1 MFNENYSSFQIK
13 IDTKKEDYLIKFNE
27 LKNNYTNI
35 SLLNYF
41 LKEISL
47 KSYDYSPLLRKEN
60 SVINIIINM
69 NNKYI
74 YPSIVSINSALNN
87 SNKNRTTLIYH
98 ILCPNDI
105 RKSNINKLKSL
116 INIYPTNLEM
126 IFYNMGN
133 LFSKYKSNRF
143 SEVTFYRL
151 LCPLFIP
158 VERIIYLDS
167 DVLIFDDLQEM
178 YNLPFNNNYVLGF
191 LDILNYGVDYL
202 GLISEKYINA
212 GVLLINLAKIRND
225 NKCYEMLYMAKYNNN
240 LHNNDQTI
248 INFILYPN
256 IGLLPF
262 KYGIFNFDSIFD
274 IKYLYMNRI
283 RQKLNLSE
291 LIRAFNNP
299 SIMHY
304 TLCVPKIW
312 YSDSKFVNKY
322 TRSGTINKLT
332 CKKYHNIWIEYSKKT
347 SFYKEIVKFY
357 KIKT

>member
-1 MFNENYSSFQIK
+1 MFNENHYSSQIK
-13 IDTKKEDYLIKFNE
+13 KDKKKEDYLIKFNE
-27 LKNNYTNI
+27 LKKNYANDSFLNN
-35 SLLNYF
+35 F

-47 KSYDYSPLLRKEN
+47 IRYDYSPLLRKEN

-69 NNKYI
+69 NNIYI
-74 YPSIVSINSALNN
+74 YPSLVSVNSALYN
-87 SNKNRTTLIYH
+87 SNTNKTTLVYH
-98 ILCPNDI
+98 ILCPNNI

-116 INIYPTNLEM
+116 INLYPTNLEM
-126 IFYNMGN
+126 IFYDMGN

-151 LCPLFIP
+151 ISPLFIP
-158 VERIIYLDS
+158 VDRIIYLDS

-191 LDILNYGVDYL
+191 LDVLNYGVDYL

-212 GVLLINLAKIRND
+212 GVLLINLAKIRTD
-225 NKCYEMLYMAKYNNN
+225 NKCYELLHMAKYNKN

-248 INFILYPN
+248 INYVLYPN

-274 IKYLYMNRI
+274 IKYLYLNRI
-283 RQKLNLSE
+283 RQNLNLSE
-291 LIRAFNNP
+291 LIKAFNNP

-304 TLCVPKIW
+304 TLCVPKLW
-312 YSDSKFVNKY
+312 YSDSKFVKKY
-322 TRSGTINKLT
+322 TRSGTINQST
-332 CKKYHNIWIEYSKKT
+332 CKKYHNIWMEIAKKT

>member
-1 MFNENYSSFQIK
+1 MLNENYFSSDIPN
-13 IDTKKEDYLIKFNE
+13 ITKKEDYIKKFNE
-27 LKNNYTNI
+27 LKNNYANN
-35 SLLNYF
+35 SFLNAF

-47 KSYDYSPLLRKEN
+47 ISYDYSSLLKKGNNE
-60 SVINIIINM
+60 INIIINM
-69 NNKYI
+69 NNKYF
-74 YPSIVSINSALNN
+74 YPSFVSIYSALNN
-87 SNKNRTTLIYH
+87 SNKNKTTLVYH

-105 RKSNINKLKSL
+105 KKRNIYKLKSI

-133 LFSKYKSNRF
+133 LFHKYKNNRF

-151 LCPLFIP
+151 ISPLFIP
-158 VERIIYLDS
+158 LDRIIYLDS

-191 LDILNYGVDYL
+191 LDLLNYGVDYL

-212 GVLLINLAKIRND
+212 GVLLINLYKIRKD
-225 NKCYEMLYMAKYNNN
+225 NKCFEMLFMAKNNNN

-248 INFILYPN
+248 INYVLYPN

-274 IKYLYMNRI
+274 IKYLYLNRL
-283 RQKLNLSE
+283 RQKLDLTE
-291 LIRAFNNP
+291 LIKAYKTP

-304 TLCVPKIW
+304 TLCVPKFW

-322 TRSGTINKLT
+322 TRAGTINQLK
-332 CKKYHNIWIEYSKKT
+332 CKKYHNIWKEYAKKT
-347 SFYKEIVKFY
+347 SFYKEILKFY
-357 KIKT
+357 KIKR